1 MSPLGPEARARS
13 SPPVSRACP
22 PPTCQATLGPMQDDY
37 VADYIKLARTVTHST
52 VTYPFAPQ
60 VFVR

>member
-1 MSPLGPEARARS
+1 
-13 SPPVSRACP
+13 
-22 PPTCQATLGPMQDDY
+22 MQDDY